1 MFSGSVNKRE
11 SARCH
16 ISTTDSYRWTTV
28 TALDN
33 STVQVAEFK
42 SSYNRHLV
50 IIPEPQF
57 ILTTL
62 GYNPLHRESWKPTSP
77 WREGWELS
85 SPFLLIRIFN
95 NCTLLGPHNGVMKK
109 GRQMLLSLSLRRGF
123 WKDKHWS
130 RSQSYK
136 VVGSV
141 LKVRLSDP
149 QGGIFHCSMLQEL
162 ILLTII
168 IIGNLY
174 WELIIRRL
182 CSQCF
187 TCLNSFNLPNNV
199 VDVVVIV
206 IIIIIIIP
214 ILLMWQIEKD

>member
-95 NCTLLGPHNGVMKK
+95 NCTLFGPHNGVMKK
-109 GRQMLLSLSLRRGF
+109 VRQMLLSLSLRRGF
-123 WKDKHWS
+123 WKDKDLVQVTVL
-130 RSQSYK
+130 QS
-136 VVGSV
+136 
-141 LKVRLSDP
+141 
-149 QGGIFHCSMLQEL
+149 GGICPQAQVFWFPGWDFPLQYV
-162 ILLTII
+162 T
-168 IIGNLY
+168 GTD
-174 WELIIRRL
+174 
-182 CSQCF
+182 F
-187 TCLNSFNLPNNV
+187 TNNHHHR
-199 VDVVVIV
+199 
-206 IIIIIIIP
+206 
-214 ILLMWQIEKD
+214 